1 MQIKIFSGEKAIY
14 LTDQLSE
21 KLKERSS
28 EEDVIFYDTH
38 QTVNAVALVENL
50 KDGKKTEAI
59 IATKDFE
66 AAKTSFFDQFELIEA
81 AGGVV
86 QNDDKEI
93 LFIYRRGKWDLPKGK
108 MEHGESEELCAE
120 REIEEETGVKALKL
134 KKKISETYHIYREK
148 ERDILKTS
156 HWFYFFCSDDQVLA
170 PQEAEDITE
179 AKWIKTKNIK
189 EPMANTYESIR
200 EVMRAFFDTP

>member
-14 LTDQLSE
+14 LTDHLSG
-21 KLKERSS
+21 KLKERSADA
-28 EEDVIFYDTH
+28 DVIFYDTH
-38 QTVNAVALVENL
+38 QTVNAIALVENL
-50 KDGKKTEAI
+50 KDEKKAEAI
-59 IATKDFE
+59 IVTKDFE
-66 AAKTSFFDQFELIEA
+66 AAKTAFFDQFELIEA

-120 REIEEETGVKALKL
+120 REIEEETGVKGLKL
-134 KKKISETYHIYREK
+134 KKKIGETYHIYREK

-156 HWFYFFCSDDQVLA
+156 HWFYFLCSGAQVLA

-179 AKWIKTKNIK
+179 AKWIKTKHIK
-189 EPMANTYESIR
+189 EPMDDTYENIR

>member
-14 LTDQLSE
+14 LTDHLSG
-21 KLKERSS
+21 KLKERSADA
-28 EEDVIFYDTH
+28 DVIFYDTH
-38 QTVNAVALVENL
+38 QTVNAIALVENL
-50 KDGKKTEAI
+50 KDEKKAEAI
-59 IATKDFE
+59 IATKDLE
-66 AAKTSFFDQFELIEA
+66 AGKTAFFDQFELIEA

-120 REIEEETGVKALKL
+120 REIEEETGVKGLKL
-134 KKKISETYHIYREK
+134 KKKIGETYHIYREK
-148 ERDILKTS
+148 ERDILKTR
-156 HWFYFFCSDDQVLA
+156 HWFYFLCSGAQVLA

-179 AKWIKTKNIK
+179 AKWIKTKHIK
-189 EPMANTYESIR
+189 EPMDDTYENIR

>member
-14 LTDQLSE
+14 LTDHLSG
-21 KLKERSS
+21 KLKERSADT
-28 EEDVIFYDTH
+28 DVIFYDTH
-38 QTVNAVALVENL
+38 QTVNAIALVENL
-50 KDGKKTEAI
+50 KDEKKAEAI

-66 AAKTSFFDQFELIEA
+66 AAKTAFFDQFELIEA

-120 REIEEETGVKALKL
+120 REIEEETGVKDLKL
-134 KKKISETYHIYREK
+134 KK
-148 ERDILKTS
+148 
-156 HWFYFFCSDDQVLA
+156 
-170 PQEAEDITE
+170 ED
-179 AKWIKTKNIK
+179 
-189 EPMANTYESIR
+189 R
-200 EVMRAFFDTP
+200 